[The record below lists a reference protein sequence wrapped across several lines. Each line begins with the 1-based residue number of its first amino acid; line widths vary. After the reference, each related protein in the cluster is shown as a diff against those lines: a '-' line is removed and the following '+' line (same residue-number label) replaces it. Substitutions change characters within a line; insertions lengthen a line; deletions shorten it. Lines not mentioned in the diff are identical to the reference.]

1 MAAFMHRFAE
11 RLTEIVG
18 TGDQGDPGPQGPPG
32 PKGEKGDPGPQGPK
46 GEKGDPG
53 PQGPKGEKGDPGPQ
67 GPAGQS
73 LVGYEITDIDPTY
86 GERNIRV
93 VNVPAVPQNSGQPS
107 SDDPP
112 LVDEI
117 EIPEDGLYRIEG
129 TVQFFDFGTAEG
141 DDIEDYGV
149 ARIFLNGEPLGS
161 TWTPNIP
168 NDGNNAAQ
176 GYGAVVVEAKAGDV
190 ITVTAVVRSEQ
201 GSGHQY
207 QAGGNLIVT
216 KIEAEIEAE
225 E

>member
-1 MAAFMHRFAE
+1 
-11 RLTEIVG
+11 
-18 TGDQGDPGPQGPPG
+18 GPPG
-32 PKGEKGDPGPQGPK
+32 PKGD
-46 GEKGDPG
+46 
-53 PQGPKGEKGDPGPQ
+53 KGDPGPQ

-86 GERNIRV
+86 GALNIRV
-93 VNVPAVPQNSGQPS
+93 VDVPSVGQNDPRPD
-107 SDDPP
+107 SDDPA

-117 EIPEDGLYRIEG
+117 VIPEDGLYRIEG

-176 GYGAVVVEAKAGDV
+176 GYGAVVVEAEAGDE
-190 ITVTAVVRSEQ
+190 ITLTAVVRSET
-201 GSGHQY
+201 GEGTY
-207 QAGGNLIVT
+207 QAGANLIVT